1 MDIANFDALK
11 AQGRILDAANVDP
24 EQDYFLLGKYTNK
37 YTTDNFKYT
46 KYPVWAIKA
55 GDVMGVQSV
64 TGLNTDNT
72 DPFNPIVKIS
82 VDGVT
87 IIGEGTPASPL
98 AVQTKYKVYTALLT
112 QTGTNAP
119 VATVLENTIGNIIW
133 SYDDTGVYLANLLGA
148 FTLDKTFSLMTLFIT
163 SNRVTLNS
171 FRVDDN
177 IFGINVNE
185 LDLPGNAIELDGVL
199 QIEIRVYN

>member
-1 MDIANFDALK
+1 MNEFKLLPKVFNWQK
-11 AQGRILDAANVDP
+11 AQ
-24 EQDYFLLGKYTNK
+24 E
-37 YTTDNFKYT
+37 
-46 KYPVWAIKA
+46 
-55 GDVMGVQSV
+55 
-64 TGLNTDNT
+64 
-72 DPFNPIVKIS
+72 KI
-82 VDGVT
+82 
-87 IIGEGTPASPL
+87 P
-98 AVQTKYKVYTALLT
+98 YKVYTALLT

-119 VATVLENTIGNIIW
+119 VATVLENTIGNISW

-171 FRVDDN
+171 FRVNDN